1 MRIKKFNNWTDI
13 NEEAVLRTPSPI
25 NEEVGLRNLKKIAKG
40 LDTIDQALVGTKRL
54 DSNPSTKANTGDI
67 SNVIGGNRKCEIYF
81 HKDLDGVTSALA
93 MKQILWNQYQIEC
106 VDCHTIQ
113 YGGLEFAVQK
123 PKPGNL
129 AVLVDFAHSKPMFT
143 IATDHHQEQ
152 VGSEDTSSTYYKHSR
167 SNVETISGEIA
178 KQEIFPQ
185 ADIEFIQTIDSAN
198 FLKYEITPGD
208 VQKSIFKLDSSMPIE
223 KLKFM
228 MGFVTNRLLLA
239 YKNKT
244 ITLKSKD
251 GKRDHINRNILE
263 CLVLDCS
270 PNLYSMYNNLLHYI
284 NNAKTSDR
292 LGRLATQEEIS
303 QNLAD
308 YIKTMKTY
316 SNKEFDE
323 DYKILKQYGGG
334 SMIKPGSYDRY
345 VVFENNPESEFNCI
359 TWPLGLI
366 QVSCNPFKEKRLK
379 DINLGEI
386 AKEVLAKFEP
396 KFKKYFISI
405 KAIKEIYETSQDWKN
420 QQKIKG
426 EDFSGIGFRFSDL
439 AAFYMDCIY
448 QKGEA
453 GIKNIIDKALE
464 IEFRSNSD
472 EYADI
477 DVIIN
482 FNDQKFQFKVNE
494 SSLIS
499 KFVET
504 AVAGGDISKFYGN
517 SYKEGESFNSELSQK
532 RIAGAKNNISNLLKS
547 LDVIVSNRDKI
558 MVFKPLKDNSIVEAM
573 DKNYSDL
580 SDKELRYLDGLKIP
594 AWELIIR
601 NSGGHP
607 SITNISGLN
616 FLAYNKAA
624 MKVGYNTEKYTD
636 IMEMIVNEFINS
648 LKEKIDLAREGKVVT
663 YDTKGVEL
671 LGQDINENFEYNLMR
686 TERKSLVIA
695 KFDNFDANENFDYQI
710 TDKEGNTKDV
720 TRDEFVEAGALKAME
735 PNNIQIDH
743 DNKRIIAKF
752 EKFKNLNK

>member
-1 MRIKKFNNWTDI
+1 MNIKKYNLFLELSK
-13 NEEAVLRTPSPI
+13 EEPI

-40 LDTIDQALVGTKRL
+40 LDTMDQALVGTKRL
-54 DSNPSTKANTGDI
+54 EINPSSIASMDDI
-67 SNVIGGNRKCEIYF
+67 SNAVSGNRKCEIYF

-93 MKQILWNQYQIEC
+93 MKQILWSQYQIEC

-113 YGGLEFAVQK
+113 YGGLEFAVQQ

-152 VGSEDTSSTYYKHSR
+152 VGAEDTSSTYYKHSR

-198 FLKYEITPGD
+198 FLKYGITPDD
-208 VQKSIFKLDSSMPIE
+208 VQNSIFKLDKSMPIE
-223 KLKFM
+223 KLKFT

-239 YKNKT
+239 YKNKA

-270 PNLYSMYNNLLHYI
+270 PNLYSMYNNLLHYM

-292 LGRLATQEEIS
+292 LGRLATPEEVTK
-303 QNLAD
+303 NLAD
-308 YIKTMKTY
+308 YIETMKTY

-323 DYKILKQYGGG
+323 DYKILRQYGGG

-345 VVFENNPESEFNCI
+345 VVFKNNPEAEFNCI
-359 TWPLGLI
+359 TWPMGLI
-366 QVSCNPFKEKRLK
+366 QVSCNPFKEKALK

-386 AKEVLAKFEP
+386 AKEVLAIFEP
-396 KFKKYFISI
+396 KFKKYFVSI
-405 KAIKEIYETSQDWKN
+405 KAIKEIYETSQDWIN

-426 EDFSGIGFRFSDL
+426 EEFSGIGFKFSDL
-439 AAFYMDCIY
+439 AAFYIDCIY
-448 QKGEA
+448 EKGESSV
-453 GIKNIIDKALE
+453 KNILDKVLDID
-464 IEFRSNSD
+464 FRANSD
-472 EYADI
+472 VYEQI

-482 FNDQKFQFKVNE
+482 INDQKFQFKITD
-494 SSLIS
+494 SSSIL

-504 AVAGGDISKFYGN
+504 AASDGDISQFSN
-517 SYKEGESFNSELSQK
+517 NTYKESEPFVSELSKKQLK
-532 RIAGAKNNISNLLKS
+532 GSKDNITNLLKR
-547 LDVIVSNRDKI
+547 LDIIVASRDKI
-558 MVFKPLKDNSIVEAM
+558 MVFKPLKDNTIVDSM
-573 DKNYSDL
+573 NKNYSDL
-580 SDKELRYLDGLKIP
+580 SYKELKYLDGLKIP
-594 AWELIIR
+594 VWELIIR

-624 MKVGYNTEKYTD
+624 MKVGYNTEKYGD
-636 IMEMIVNEFINS
+636 IMAMIVDKFINS
-648 LKEKIDLAREGKVVT
+648 LKEKIDLAREGKTVT

-671 LGQDINENFEYNLMR
+671 LGQDM
-686 TERKSLVIA
+686 
-695 KFDNFDANENFDYQI
+695 NENFDYQLV
-710 TDKEGNTKDV
+710 DKDTGLPKSVSKEDFLK
-720 TRDEFVEAGALKAME
+720 AGAEKGMKTDRKSLMT
-735 PNNIQIDH
+735 IDTE
-743 DNKRIIAKF
+743 NKRIIAKF
-752 EKFKNLNK
+752 ESFNNSKL